1 MSVQYNNS
9 TFLSHLSTAKKKI
22 AEENNTHAEQLIKR
36 QNQLN
41 HLTKL
46 KSDLDKFLS
55 NDRLITNLKLKHTEY
70 IDRYFYS
77 FESQIINCNTS
88 PLNQP

>member
-9 TFLSHLSTAKKKI
+9 TLMSQLSTAKKSI
-22 AEENNTHAEQLIKR
+22 AEENNTYAEQLIKR

-55 NDRLITNLKLKHTEY
+55 N
-70 IDRYFYS
+70 
-77 FESQIINCNTS
+77 
-88 PLNQP
+88 